1 MPSQIAET
9 PASPAL
15 PPPAPL
21 IPEHDNDF
29 ARALRGFGPLGLFAT
44 ALILLTGNFFIAGI
58 VIPAGALLALA
69 WVKLSHTPWRD
80 IGYVR
85 PKNWFATIALGIVF
99 GSALK
104 FAMKAVVMPLLG
116 ADPIN
121 WTFHYLAGNRAAL
134 PFAIWMMFV
143 AGFGEETIFR
153 GFAFERFAK
162 AFGSTTAAKAAAVIT
177 TATWFGVVHYRA
189 QGVPGTE
196 QAFIVGLIFGAIFAR
211 TRSIFLLMVAH
222 TAFDLTA
229 LAMIYLNAETRI
241 AHLIFH

>member
-1 MPSQIAET
+1 MPPVET
-9 PASPAL
+9 
-15 PPPAPL
+15 PPAPDA
-21 IPEHDNDF
+21 IAPPPKQNSSDTPF
-29 ARALRGFGPLGLFAT
+29 ARSLRSFGPLGLFAT
-44 ALILLTGNFFIAGI
+44 ALILLTGNFFVAGI
-58 VIPAGALLALA
+58 VIPAGAVLALA
-69 WVKLSHTPWRD
+69 WVKLSHTPWRE

-85 PKNWFATIALGIVF
+85 PKNWTSTIALGIIF

-104 FAMKAVVMPLLG
+104 FAMKSVVMPLLG

-153 GFAFERFAK
+153 GFAFERFTK
-162 AFGSTTAAKAAAVIT
+162 AFSSTTAAKAAAVIT
-177 TATWFGVVHYRA
+177 TATWFGSVHYRA

-211 TRSIFLLMVAH
+211 TRSILFLMIAH

-241 AHLIFH
+241 AHLIFR

>member
-1 MPSQIAET
+1 MPPVES
-9 PASPAL
+9 
-15 PPPAPL
+15 PPAPDAAA
-21 IPEHDNDF
+21 PPPKHDAPDTPF
-29 ARALRGFGPLGLFAT
+29 ARSLRGFGPLGIFVT

-58 VIPAGALLALA
+58 VIPAGAILALA
-69 WVKLSHTPWRD
+69 WVKLSHTRWRD

-99 GSALK
+99 GAALK
-104 FAMKAVVMPLLG
+104 FAMKAIVMPLLG

-121 WTFHYLAGNRAAL
+121 WTFHYLVGNRAAL

-162 AFGSTTAAKAAAVIT
+162 AFGSSSATKFAAVII
-177 TATWFGVVHYRA
+177 TAAWFGSVHYRA

-229 LAMIYLNAETRI
+229 LTMIYLNAETRV
-241 AHLIFH
+241 AHLIFR

>member
-1 MPSQIAET
+1 MPPVET
-9 PASPAL
+9 PSAPSAVT
-15 PPPAPL
+15 PPPNQNAS
-21 IPEHDNDF
+21 DSGF
-29 ARALRGFGPLGLFAT
+29 AKSLRSFGPLGIFAI
-44 ALILLTGNFFIAGI
+44 ALILLTGNFFLAGI
-58 VIPAGALLALA
+58 AIPFGALLALA
-69 WVKLSHTPWRD
+69 WVKLSHTPWRE

-104 FAMKAVVMPLLG
+104 FAMKAIVMPLLG

-121 WTFHYLAGNRAAL
+121 WTFHYLTGNRDAL

-153 GFAFERFAK
+153 GFAFERLTK
-162 AFGSTTAAKAAAVIT
+162 ALGSSSATKIAAVIV
-177 TATWFGVVHYRA
+177 TATWFGFAHYRS

-211 TRSIFLLMVAH
+211 TRSIVLLMVAH

-229 LAMIYLNAETRI
+229 LTMIYLNAETRI
-241 AHLIFH
+241 AHLIFR

>member
-1 MPSQIAET
+1 MPPVEI
-9 PASPAL
+9 
-15 PPPAPL
+15 PPAPDA
-21 IPEHDNDF
+21 IAPPPKQGASDTPF
-29 ARALRGFGPLGLFAT
+29 AQSLRGFGPLALFAI

-58 VIPAGALLALA
+58 AIPVGALLALA
-69 WVKLSHTPWRD
+69 WVKFSRTPWRE

-85 PKNWFATIALGIVF
+85 PKNWFATIALGIIF

-104 FAMKAVVMPLLG
+104 FAMKAIVMPLLG

-121 WTFHYLAGNRAAL
+121 WAYHYLAGNRDAL

-162 AFGSTTAAKAAAVIT
+162 AFGSTTAAKAAAVVL
-177 TATWFGVVHYRA
+177 TATWFGFAHYRT

-196 QAFIVGLIFGAIFAR
+196 QAFVVGLIFGAIFAR
-211 TRSIFLLMVAH
+211 TRSIVLLMVAH

-229 LAMIYLNAETRI
+229 LAMIYSGAETRI
-241 AHLIFH
+241 AHLIFR